1 MLGAAFLLLFGV
13 LALGTPIFVALGATV
28 MAALGLNTEVPLE
41 VVPQRMWAG
50 IDSFTLM
57 AIPFFLLSAEL
68 MRVGGLSERL
78 IALARALVGF
88 LPGGLAMSGV
98 LACMFFAC
106 ISGSSPATVAAV
118 GGIMIPGLVKAGYS
132 LRFATGLFT
141 VAGSLGILIPP
152 SITFIIYGAV
162 TGASIGAL
170 FLAGVIPGLV
180 IGGLLMIYCAIHS
193 HRAGIARDPVPS
205 AAEVL
210 RALRESAWCLGLPVV
225 ILGGIYGGIFTAT
238 EAAAVS
244 VVYAFIVGHYIYGQ
258 LRLRDVLPILRN
270 TGLTTATLLLVIAG
284 ASAFSWLLAGQQ
296 VPQRLA
302 GAMLSLSHER
312 WIVLLLFNAILLV
325 AGCFVESASA
335 VVIFMPLMLP
345 IAQQV
350 GIDPVHLGVVF
361 VVNMEIGMVTPPVGL
376 NLMVAKTIT
385 HQSFSDVTR
394 SVLPFMVVMLIG
406 LALITYV
413 PPLSTLLPSLLS
425 R

>member
-1 MLGAAFLLLFGV
+1 
-13 LALGTPIFVALGATV
+13 
-28 MAALGLNTEVPLE
+28 
-41 VVPQRMWAG
+41 
-50 IDSFTLM
+50 
-57 AIPFFLLSAEL
+57 
-68 MRVGGLSERL
+68 
-78 IALARALVGF
+78 
-88 LPGGLAMSGV
+88 
-98 LACMFFAC
+98 
-106 ISGSSPATVAAV
+106 
-118 GGIMIPGLVKAGYS
+118 
-132 LRFATGLFT
+132 
-141 VAGSLGILIPP
+141 
-152 SITFIIYGAV
+152 
-162 TGASIGAL
+162 
-170 FLAGVIPGLV
+170 
-180 IGGLLMIYCAIHS
+180 
-193 HRAGIARDPVPS
+193 VPS

-244 VVYAFIVGHYIYGQ
+244 VVYAFIVGYYIYGQ

>member
-1 MLGAAFLLLFGV
+1 MLGAAFLMLFVV
-13 LALGTPIFVALGATV
+13 LALGTPIFVALAATV
-28 MAALGLNTEVPLE
+28 LVALGVHTDVPLE

-118 GGIMIPGLVKAGYS
+118 GGIMIPGLTRAGYS

-180 IGGLLMIYCAIHS
+180 IGGLLMAYCAIHS
-193 HRAGIARDPVPS
+193 VRAGIARDPAPS
-205 AAEVL
+205 AREVL
-210 RALRESAWCLGLPVV
+210 IAFRESGWCLGLPVV

-244 VVYAFIVGHYIYGQ
+244 VVYAFFVGYFVYRQ
-258 LRLRDVLPILRN
+258 LRLQDLWPILRSA
-270 TGLTTATLLLVIAG
+270 GLTTATLLLVIAG
-284 ASAFSWLLAGQQ
+284 ASAFSWLLAGEQI
-296 VPQRLA
+296 PQRLA
-302 GAMLSLSHER
+302 ANVLSLSHER
-312 WIVLLLFNAILLV
+312 WVVLLLFNVILLI

-345 IAQQV
+345 IARQV
-350 GIDPVHLGVVF
+350 GIDPIHLGVVF

-376 NLMVAKTIT
+376 NLMVAKMIT
-385 HQSFSDVTR
+385 NQSFSEVSR

-413 PPLSTLLPSLLS
+413 PWLSTVLPSLLPQ
-425 R
+425 

>member
-1 MLGAAFLLLFGV
+1 MLGAAFLLLFGA

-28 MAALGLNTEVPLE
+28 MAALGFHTDVPLE

-118 GGIMIPGLVKAGYS
+118 GGIMIPGLVKSGYS

-180 IGGLLMIYCAIHS
+180 IGGLLMGYCAMHS
-193 HRAGIARDPVPS
+193 IRAKIPRDPMPS
-205 AAEVL
+205 ARQFL
-210 RALRESAWCLGLPVV
+210 TALRESVWCLGLPVV

-244 VVYAFIVGHYIYGQ
+244 VVYAFFVGYFVYGQ
-258 LRLRDVLPILRN
+258 IRLRDLGPILRN
-270 TGLTTATLLLVIAG
+270 TGLTTAALLLVIAG
-284 ASAFSWLLAGQQ
+284 ASAFSWLLASQE
-296 VPQRLA
+296 VPQKLA
-302 GAMLSLSHER
+302 ATMLSLSHER
-312 WIVLLLFNAILLV
+312 WVVLLLFNVILLI
-325 AGCFVESASA
+325 AGCFLESASA

-350 GIDPVHLGVVF
+350 GIDPIHLGVIF

-376 NLMVAKTIT
+376 NLMVAKMIT
-385 HQSFSDVTR
+385 NQSFSAVTR
-394 SVLPFMVVMLIG
+394 SVLPFMVVMLVG
-406 LALITYV
+406 LVLVTYV
-413 PPLSTLLPSLLS
+413 PALSTLLPSLLS